1 MIESVATL
9 GPDLT
14 LSTPSSATEHE
25 REAAMRDDRWT

>member
-14 LSTPSSATEHE
+14 LSTPILRHRT
-25 REAAMRDDRWT
+25 RTEAAMRDDRWT